1 MEYKK
6 NANAVK
12 LLFRMK
18 NIEKLIL
25 NMPQHLKGIRAEQN
39 SMENYNRCFN
49 IYTEG
54 SSYFF
59 QCCGFLK
66 SHYFES
72 IPSAAGKNFFINSLF
87 VPTYKKFLNLRQN
100 LSLVEVKDIYA
111 ESFKILQGKV
121 DYINSSLSELLNEI
135 SNMQ

>member
-6 NANAVK
+6 NANTVK
-12 LLFRMK
+12 LLFKMK

-25 NMPQHLKGIRAEQN
+25 NMPQHLRGIRAEQS

-49 IYTEG
+49 IYTEA
-54 SSYFF
+54 SSNFY

-66 SHYFES
+66 SHYFEN
-72 IPSAAGKNFFINSLF
+72 IPSTAGKNFFINSLY

-100 LSLVEVKDIYA
+100 LSLVEVKDIYT
-111 ESFKILQGKV
+111 ESFKLLQEKV
-121 DYINSSLSELLNEI
+121 DYINSSLSELLNEV